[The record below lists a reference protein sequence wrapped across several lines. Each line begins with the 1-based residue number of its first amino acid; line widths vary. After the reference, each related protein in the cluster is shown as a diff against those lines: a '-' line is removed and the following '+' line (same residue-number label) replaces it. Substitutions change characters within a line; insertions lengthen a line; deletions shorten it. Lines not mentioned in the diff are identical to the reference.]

1 MAEEEVE
8 VFVCQAGTCRRHG
21 SEAVL
26 AEIEELVT
34 ASDDGGGSCT
44 VRPTGCVGYC
54 SQAPNAIVRKHGGT
68 ARETIEVETEIRSL
82 EKSAKLVER
91 ATGSRPR
98 LDDPAVGE
106 RFARLRAH
114 RAREHAR
121 EVFHWNAALR
131 GLDEQ
136 PELAPQLAELTRN
149 AGYKDGVV
157 RSEMPKAIKDYCRW
171 TLESVTPATKHS
183 AVYSFVCKDRK
194 RGTPHTRGRGR
205 RPELKTWHTTLLA
218 EVGPNAEG
226 PLPWIE
232 RDYTPISSAAEWEKG
247 RVDLLVKIYPDG
259 AATSWLHK
267 TAPSQ
272 VWLSRPVKTLG
283 VPSLSP
289 DSGSTFSPAGV
300 LLLLAGTGA
309 VALPQVL
316 HHRDPT
322 NKLALS
328 THRRDQLRV
337 PIDCIVSCRDDDV
350 LLLPQIAGWCREGE
364 EKGVRHCTL
373 LLTAA
378 SHTAGSD
385 SPPPPFA
392 APEAAAGAGGGGGSD
407 GGDEPAAAAA
417 AEQPEQVLAGI
428 ENANIVR
435 SRLSPEIVAEA
446 VGRMPRPC
454 RVVVSGPNGF
464 NSAAREMLASLV
476 DEEEVTILA
485 A

>member
-1 MAEEEVE
+1 
-8 VFVCQAGTCRRHG
+8 
-21 SEAVL
+21 
-26 AEIEELVT
+26 
-34 ASDDGGGSCT
+34 
-44 VRPTGCVGYC
+44 
-54 SQAPNAIVRKHGGT
+54 
-68 ARETIEVETEIRSL
+68 
-82 EKSAKLVER
+82 
-91 ATGSRPR
+91 
-98 LDDPAVGE
+98 
-106 RFARLRAH
+106 
-114 RAREHAR
+114 
-121 EVFHWNAALR
+121 
-131 GLDEQ
+131 
-136 PELAPQLAELTRN
+136 
-149 AGYKDGVV
+149 
-157 RSEMPKAIKDYCRW
+157 
-171 TLESVTPATKHS
+171 
-183 AVYSFVCKDRK
+183 
-194 RGTPHTRGRGR
+194 
-205 RPELKTWHTTLLA
+205 
-218 EVGPNAEG
+218 
-226 PLPWIE
+226 
-232 RDYTPISSAAEWEKG
+232 
-247 RVDLLVKIYPDG
+247 VKIYPDG

-289 DSGSTFSPAGV
+289 DSGSTFAPAGV

-378 SHTAGSD
+378 SHTAGS
-385 SPPPPFA
+385 PPPPFA
-392 APEAAAGAGGGGGSD
+392 APEAAAVAGGGGG

-417 AEQPEQVLAGI
+417 AEQPEQPEQVLAGI

-435 SRLSPEIVAEA
+435 SRRLSPEIVAEA

-454 RVVVSGPNGF
+454 RVVVSDPNGF

-476 DEEEVTILA
+476 DEAEVTILA